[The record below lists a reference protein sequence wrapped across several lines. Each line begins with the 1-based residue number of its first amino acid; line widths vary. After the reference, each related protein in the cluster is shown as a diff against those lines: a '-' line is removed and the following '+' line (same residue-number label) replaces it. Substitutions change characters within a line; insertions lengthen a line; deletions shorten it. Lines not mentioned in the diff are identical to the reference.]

1 MKRLTMKCAALGM
14 ALLMIAPSVLAVD
27 YTQHWAK
34 EAIEKWNAYEVVKG
48 YENGDFRPNNPITR
62 AELATILDRV
72 FKFPEASSLS
82 PYMDIIA
89 TPDKWYVAPVSKV
102 TAQEL
107 MYIEGF
113 LFEPNA
119 PVTREEAAYA
129 IAKAYELSPI
139 EEEKT
144 YFKDEEQISLWAKK
158 AVKTLAYYGY
168 ISGTPEGDFR
178 PQSTLTRAEIVMMLN
193 NMTSQLIKKPET
205 FKESIKG
212 NVVINTSEALLKDL
226 TIEGNLYITSGVTK
240 SILDH
245 VTVTGTVYI
254 KGGSVQMSGTYKEV
268 QLATGAPIELTAGTI
283 ETLVVNKA
291 GSSLKVAQG
300 AALGEV
306 VQKSP
311 IQIEGQGAIAD
322 QGGVGGPGS
331 AGGGQIGQS
340 QAPKLQSVEVT
351 ISGTSVALPVSDQS
365 VLIDLPALSASFSS
379 SDTIDGFKILAT
391 TDKATITSSTGSIE
405 VGSTYTFRALEDQ
418 LGLIREIATEVGMS
432 PSFIVEQL
440 LGGSKIT
447 LGSLLDNYALGKA
460 LADSL
465 GYHLEDSYTF
475 ERYLVNSQGQGE
487 TIYITLRLQ

>member
-1 MKRLTMKCAALGM
+1 MKRLAMKGAALGM
-14 ALLMIAPSVLAVD
+14 AFLISSPQVLAAD

-89 TPDKWYVAPVSKV
+89 TPDKWYVVPVSKV
-102 TAQEL
+102 TALNL
-107 MYIEGF
+107 MHIEGF

-129 IAKAYELSPI
+129 IAKAYELDPI
-139 EEEKT
+139 DELKT
-144 YFKDEEQISLWAKK
+144 YFKDEEQISLWAKET
-158 AVKTLAYYGY
+158 VKTLAYYGY
-168 ISGTPEGDFR
+168 INGTPEGNFM
-178 PQSTLTRAEIVMMLN
+178 PQSTLTRAEIVTMLN
-193 NMTSQLIKKPET
+193 NMTGKLITKPET
-205 FKESIKG
+205 FNESIKG
-212 NVVINTSEALLKDL
+212 NVVVSGSEAVLKDL

-245 VTVTGTVYI
+245 VTVTGTVYVN
-254 KGGSVQMSGTYKEV
+254 GGSVQMSGAYKDV
-268 QLATGAPIELTAGTI
+268 RLATGEPIELTAGTI
-283 ETLVVNKA
+283 EKLVVNKA

-306 VQKSP
+306 VQKDP
-311 IQIEGQGAIAD
+311 IQIEGQGTVAG
-322 QGGVGGPGS
+322 QGG
-331 AGGGQIGQS
+331 AGGQVGQS
-340 QAPKLQSVEVT
+340 QAPKLQSVEMT
-351 ISGTSVALPVSDQS
+351 ISGTSVELPVSDQS
-365 VLIDLPALSASFSS
+365 VLIDLPSLSESFSS

-391 TDKATITSSTGSIE
+391 TPQATITSSVGSIE
-405 VGSTYTFRALEDQ
+405 AGSTYTFRELEDQ
-418 LGLIREIATEVGMS
+418 LGLIREVAMGVGMS
-432 PSFIVEQL
+432 SDFIVEQL
-440 LGGSKIT
+440 LGEGKIT

-475 ERYLVNSQGQGE
+475 ERYLMNSQGEGE